1 MKRMLSLA
9 SLAAA
14 LFAVLSLASPASA
27 ERLYVPLVGAPV
39 EGKPVGTS
47 VWIASADG
55 TSRQVAA
62 PASRKLASSAA
73 APSAVSLMPL
83 EADATRVSAWLAGDG
98 SGDPVE
104 VPVIGEH
111 DVYAAGSSP
120 ALELAADLNALRV
133 GAANL
138 GDAAATCRADL
149 STDSQLDAGAHT
161 FRVPAKSFAAIDLAS
176 DGTDAAAPASLTS
189 ARVTCDQPFYPLA
202 LTTGNDLRVIV
213 AKGSGPNGS
222 CDKQV
227 SLAPQPDG
235 SWLANVNGNFHVGT
249 TRHPKGVL
257 CINSSRELRVGRA
270 VYDWDVTAGPWW
282 RKRKDGIHN
291 LGYFFGERYRS
302 GVIGNVNTIG
312 TKNQLK
318 FMQNYD
324 MPPGS
329 NTNVSGGYAMQKGG
343 RYHVT
348 YTFDAASEE
357 GTLQLFRGGQEVK
370 RLSQQLRAADGT
382 LLVQPYDGALA
393 LIAEFGNYDAKG
405 LPEVPTVGWTYAN
418 FRLRLYPK

>member
-9 SLAAA
+9 SLAAGLCA
-14 LFAVLSLASPASA
+14 LSVFATPASA
-27 ERLYVPLVGAPV
+27 ERLYVPLVGGDDLA
-39 EGKPVGTS
+39 GKPLGTS
-47 VWIASADG
+47 VWVASDDG
-55 TSRQVAA
+55 TSRQVASQALGKLGA
-62 PASRKLASSAA
+62 PAAGHAA
-73 APSAVSLMPL
+73 ALLAFDG
-83 EADATRVSAWLAGDG
+83 DAARVSAWLGADG

-111 DVYAAGSSP
+111 DLYAAGSSP
-120 ALELAADLNALRV
+120 ALELAAFATTRV
-133 GAANL
+133 GAANI
-138 GDAAATCRADL
+138 GDASATCRVELDG
-149 STDSQLDAGAHT
+149 DSPSASART
-161 FRVPAKSFAAIDLAS
+161 FVVPPKSFAAIDLAP
-176 DGTDAAAPASLTS
+176 GTTDDDNAPSS
-189 ARVTCDQPFYPLA
+189 AHVTCDQPFYPLA
-202 LTTGNDLRVIV
+202 VSTGDDLQVVV

-222 CDKQV
+222 CDKR
-227 SLAPQPDG
+227 LNLTPQPDG
-235 SWLANVNGNFHVGT
+235 SWLAAANGNFHVAT

-257 CINSSRELRVGRA
+257 CIDAPRELRVASA
-270 VYDWDVTAGPWW
+270 VYDWDVVAGPWW
-282 RKRKDGIHN
+282 RKKKDGIHN

-312 TKNQLK
+312 TRNQLK

-329 NTNVSGGYAMQKGG
+329 NTSVSGSCQMQKGG

-348 YTFDAASEE
+348 YTFDAEHEQA
-357 GTLQLFRGGQEVK
+357 TLQLFRNGVEVK
-370 RLSQQLRAADGT
+370 SLSQQTHPDGDT
-382 LLVQPYDGALA
+382 LLVQPYEGALA

>member
-14 LFAVLSLASPASA
+14 FLALCSLASSARA
-27 ERLYVPLVGAPV
+27 ERLYVPLVGGIV
-39 EGKPVGTS
+39 EGQPVATS
-47 VWIASADG
+47 VWIASDDG
-55 TSRQVAA
+55 TSRRVAVQ
-62 PASRKLASSAA
+62 ASGKLAAA
-73 APSAVSLMPL
+73 AATSAVSLVPL
-83 EADATRVSAWLAGDG
+83 DGDASRVSAWLAVPGGD
-98 SGDPVE
+98 DPVE

-120 ALELAADLNALRV
+120 TLELALGNTALRV

-138 GDAAATCRADL
+138 GDAATTCHADL
-149 STDSQLDAGAHT
+149 SSDSPVDGDRRT
-161 FRVPAKSFAAIDLAS
+161 FVVPPKSFAAIDVMPATTGA
-176 DGTDAAAPASLTS
+176 DAAPAS
-189 ARVTCDQPFYPLA
+189 AHVTCDQPFYPLA
-202 LTTGNDLRVIV
+202 VAAGDDLRVIV

-222 CDKQV
+222 CDKRLG
-227 SLAPQPDG
+227 LAPQPDG
-235 SWLANVNGNFHVGT
+235 SWLASTNGNFHVGT

-257 CINSSRELRVGRA
+257 CIDAPGELRVATA

-312 TKNQLK
+312 TRNQLK

-348 YTFDAASEE
+348 YTFDAASEQA
-357 GTLQLFRGGQEVK
+357 TLQLFRGGQEVK
-370 RLSQQLRAADGT
+370 RLSQQLRAGDAT
-382 LLVQPYDGALA
+382 LLVQPYDGGLA

-405 LPEVPTVGWTYAN
+405 LPEVPTIGWTYAN

>member
-1 MKRMLSLA
+1 MKRMLFLGSI
-9 SLAAA
+9 AAA
-14 LFAVLSLASPASA
+14 LLAVVSLACPAAA
-27 ERLYVPLVGAPV
+27 ERLYVPLVAATVDGQPV
-39 EGKPVGTS
+39 ATS
-47 VWIASADG
+47 VWIASDDG

-62 PASRKLASSAA
+62 PASRKLASLGAS
-73 APSAVSLMPL
+73 SAVSLMPL
-83 EADATRVSAWLAGDG
+83 DGDAARISAWLAGDG
-98 SGDPVE
+98 SDDPVE

-111 DVYAAGSSP
+111 DVYATGSSP
-120 ALELAADLNALRV
+120 TLELAAETAALRV

-138 GDAAATCRADL
+138 GDAAATCHADL
-149 STDSQLDAGAHT
+149 SSNSHLDGNRRE
-161 FRVPAKSFAAIDLAS
+161 FVVPPKSFAAIDVTP
-176 DGTDAAAPASLTS
+176 GTTGDDAASTS

-202 LTTGNDLRVIV
+202 VATGDGLRVIV

-222 CDKQV
+222 CDKRL

-235 SWLANVNGNFHVGT
+235 SWLASTDGNFHVGT

-257 CINSSRELRVGRA
+257 CINAPRELRVGRA

-312 TKNQLK
+312 TRNQLK

-329 NTNVSGGYAMQKGG
+329 NTNVSGGYTMQKGG

-357 GTLQLFRGGQEVK
+357 ATLQLFRGGQEVK
-370 RLSQQLRAADGT
+370 RLSQQLHAGDAT
-382 LLVQPYDGALA
+382 LLVQPYDGGLA

-405 LPEVPTVGWTYAN
+405 MPEVPTVGWTYAN